1 MIQLPE
7 RAVTRFFVPLID
19 VLILLFCIFLLLPF
33 VSAPAESK
41 TADNP
46 DDLEALR
53 EKLKKT
59 EDDLAV
65 EKKRVDDWLKNPA
78 ASAQRTAVWVIDVEV
93 IGDSAVLSYAAPDG
107 PPGKRFTLTTR
118 ESATQYI
125 ELTTTRSRPQAV
137 KYLFVCPRKPSPFPD
152 KDMLANIAK
161 WFANE
166 SVTIDNPF
174 APR

>member
-33 VSAPAESK
+33 VSAPADPK
-41 TADNP
+41 TAADAP
-46 DDLEALR
+46 ADLDSLR

-59 EDDLAV
+59 EDELAV

-78 ASAQRTAVWVIDVEV
+78 ASAQRTAVWVIDVD
-93 IGDSAVLSYAAPDG
+93 GDSGELSYAAPDG
-107 PPGKRFTLTTR
+107 PPGKRFSLTSR
-118 ESATQYI
+118 ETARQYI
-125 ELTTTRSRPQAV
+125 DLTGTRSRPQAV
-137 KYLFVCPRKPSPFPD
+137 KYLFVCPRKPSRFPD
-152 KDMLANIAK
+152 KQTLANITA
-161 WFANE
+161 WFAGE